1 MSLQSVS
8 WPRETAVSV
17 PEQSI
22 ENAVGEAVR
31 EGLCASP
38 KWLPA
43 WLFYDAEGS
52 RLFER
57 ITLLPEYYPT
67 RTERAIF
74 TGYADG
80 MIDAALGAYVAAT
93 GDGEGKKLRLLEL
106 GAGSASKTGIL
117 LAAAVRRQG
126 TTEYL
131 PVDVSETAM
140 DAACSGIARALSGVH
155 VLPQV
160 ANYVTDALSIPPHDG
175 PTMTLYIGSS
185 IGNFAP
191 DEAAEIL
198 RKLGGQLHPGDA
210 LLLGTDLV
218 KASALLVAAYDDS
231 KGVTAAFNLNVLRR
245 LNRDLG
251 AGFDLA
257 AFRHEAVWNA
267 AESRMEM
274 HLCSTRAQT
283 VRIPALGLSVA
294 FAAGETIHTEN
305 SYKFTPA
312 SIANLLQASGFRTVE
327 TWTDEQNWFAVTLA
341 AVA

>member
-1 MSLQSVS
+1 MSSQSLS
-8 WPRETAVSV
+8 WPPESAVAIQ
-17 PEQSI
+17 EQSI
-22 ENAVGEAVR
+22 ENAVAAAVR
-31 EGLCASP
+31 EGLSATP

-80 MIDAALGAYVAAT
+80 MIDAAMAAYTRAT
-93 GDGEGKKLRLLEL
+93 GDAERKKLRLIEL

-117 LAAAVRRQG
+117 LAAAVRHQG
-126 TTEYL
+126 ATEYL

-140 DAACSGIARALSGVH
+140 EAACSGIARALSDVQ

-160 ANYVTDALSIPPHDG
+160 ANYVTDELSIRPHDG
-175 PTMTLYIGSS
+175 PTIALYIGSS

-191 DEAAEIL
+191 DDAAEIL
-198 RKLGGQLHPGDA
+198 RKLRGQLGPGDT

-218 KASALLVAAYDDS
+218 KASALLVAAYDDRD
-231 KGVTAAFNLNVLRR
+231 GVTAAFNLNVLRR
-245 LNRDLG
+245 LNRELHAD
-251 AGFDLA
+251 FDLA
-257 AFRHEAVWNA
+257 AFRHEARWNA

-283 VRIPALGLSVA
+283 VRIPALGLNVA

-312 SIANLLQASGFRTVE
+312 SIAHLMQSAGFRTVE